1 MRYHGLA
8 VAGAILVGTILPVG
22 GFAEVPRSATGAV
35 QSQLDRDLSQASRDQ
50 REVIEFKMLLSAM
63 DDALLR
69 NHIETY
75 YAINGRLREAME
87 RELEQ
92 SRERLAEV
100 TAQINQSRRER
111 RAREMKA
118 TMGGTSNDF
127 FQLQDEGN
135 DTTEH
140 EFDLTAAK
148 KRRDEMHRLIDRFD
162 ALQFGLDE
170 GGERAYVRNS
180 ALLDR
185 FLRVMRAELE
195 ATEAELAA
203 NGHDRE

>member
-1 MRYHGLA
+1 MV
-8 VAGAILVGTILPVG
+8 VAGAILAGAILPVG
-22 GFAEVPRSATGAV
+22 SFAEVPRSATGAV

-63 DDALLR
+63 DDALMR

-75 YAINGRLREAME
+75 YAINGRLRQAME

-92 SRERLAEV
+92 SRDHLAEV
-100 TAQINQSRRER
+100 TAEINRSRRER
-111 RAREMKA
+111 RAQEMKA
-118 TMGGTSNDF
+118 SMGGTSNDF
-127 FQLQDEGN
+127 FQLQDDRN
-135 DTTEH
+135 DGSQH

-148 KRRDEMHRLIDRFD
+148 KRRDEMHKLIDRFD
-162 ALQFGLDE
+162 ALQLALDE
-170 GGERAYVRNS
+170 GDERAYVRS
-180 ALLDR
+180 AALLDE

-195 ATEAELAA
+195 AIEAELAA